1 MYRNSVINTNVSLSL
16 FFFFSPPCKCLNL
29 QDKKVSTVFL
39 SFLKKIFSPEIIYES
54 RTCKLRIN
62 QYYKTST
69 KHFLFASPL
78 PQFIPEYLGPQ
89 SQLVSIL
96 HITIYMYQLYIELI
110 VTDHIYVYQFGL
122 TSIFLSVIL
131 LAVVDL
137 NC

>member
-1 MYRNSVINTNVSLSL
+1 MSLSF

-39 SFLKKIFSPEIIYES
+39 SFKKNFSPEIYES

-78 PQFIPEYLGPQ
+78 LQFIPEYLGPQ
-89 SQLVSIL
+89 SQLLSIL
-96 HITIYMYQLYIELI
+96 HIIIYMYQLYIELI

-131 LAVVDL
+131 LAIVDL